1 MRSADRATIMRTA
14 LIVIVLFLVIAKV
27 NPAIDVFI
35 FAAALVMDGVDGY
48 LALRESSGGRIGI
61 GLYIDALRGGS
72 VAAKQVRRAKAK
84 TAKIAGYGPR
94 LDVAADRITEMAFWG
109 LFAFL
114 HVIPF
119 FLFVLLLVR
128 HSFVDAFMGIKGTS
142 SKMKSGVAKAL
153 YSSNWSRALANML
166 KFVTF
171 SYLMLEYV
179 SGYPQIVGTALAWA
193 LAAFIVVRGI
203 AEMYEILG

>member
-1 MRSADRATIMRTA
+1 MRSADQTTIIRTV

-27 NPAIDVFI
+27 NPVIEIFI

-48 LALRESSGGRIGI
+48 LAVRESSSGRIGI
-61 GLYIDALRGGS
+61 GLYIDAIRGS
-72 VAAKQVRRAKAK
+72 NAAAKQVREAKAK

-94 LDVAADRITEMAFWG
+94 LDIAADRITEMAFWG

-119 FLFVLLLVR
+119 LLFVLMLVR
-128 HSFVDAFMGIKGTS
+128 HSVVDAFMGVKGTS
-142 SKMKSGVAKAL
+142 SKMKRGIAKAL
-153 YSSNWSRALANML
+153 YSSNWSRALANVL

-171 SYLMLEYV
+171 SYLMIEYV
-179 SGYPQIVGTALAWA
+179 SGYPQIIGTVLAWA
-193 LAAFIVVRGI
+193 LAAFIVIRGA